1 MQPATI
7 GNIEYW
13 QVQNDR
19 RFYEMDRRVTV
30 LEKKKDFGSVVNN
43 AWWVIWPLVLI
54 YIFNRENQRDPS
66 V

>member
-7 GNIEYW
+7 GNLEYW

-19 RFYEMDRRVTV
+19 RFYEMDRRITV
-30 LEKKKDFGSVVNN
+30 LEKKKDFGSIVNN